1 VTDTDVLTTHPS
13 LDVLSAR
20 ELCSLPDPPGSPEL
34 LGPLVRRKQRVVI
47 GAPTGEGKTTF
58 ALQVVRAIVA
68 GEDFLGWQGV
78 GDVRAL
84 VIDAE
89 QERSSIKAQLRDAGL
104 DGSDAV
110 DFLCVPDGLAL
121 DGDGEQVEAVEHI
134 VAAGDYTVVVADPLY
149 KLHRGDS
156 NDEPAATDLMRLL
169 DGWREQYGFALIS
182 PVHCRKR
189 QQKTRFGIDDLFGSS
204 AYPRGAEVVLGLQLV
219 RDGYSRLH
227 FLKSRD
233 AGLPVRKHWGLLFER
248 GHGFRHD
255 LSETQPSTLER
266 LSELR
271 AADPALTQA
280 QAVEALGAGLRTVQR
295 WWQEAAPEAQTSL
308 LDEDDE

>member
-1 VTDTDVLTTHPS
+1 MTDTEVLAAQPP

-58 ALQVVRAIVA
+58 ALQLVRAIVA
-68 GEDFLGWQGV
+68 GADFLGWQGV

-104 DGSDAV
+104 DRSDAV

-121 DGDGEQVEAVEHI
+121 DGGGDQVEQVEQAL
-134 VAAGDYTVVVADPLY
+134 VAGGYTVVVADPLY

-156 NDEPAATDLMRLL
+156 NDERAATDLMRLL
-169 DGWREQYGFALIS
+169 DGWREQHGFALK
-182 PVHCRKR
+182 PGAT
-189 QQKTRFGIDDLFGSS
+189 QQGSR
-204 AYPRGAEVVLGLQLV
+204 P
-219 RDGYSRLH
+219 
-227 FLKSRD
+227 
-233 AGLPVRKHWGLLFER
+233 
-248 GHGFRHD
+248 RHD
-255 LSETQPSTLER
+255 TSRAIETR
-266 LSELR
+266 
-271 AADPALTQA
+271 
-280 QAVEALGAGLRTVQR
+280 
-295 WWQEAAPEAQTSL
+295 
-308 LDEDDE
+308 